1 MANKDLFKQAIAE
14 AKSVREAAIANAKEA
29 LEETLTPHLKDMLA
43 AKLQEME
50 DSTVEEEVVNE
61 VEGEVEEGI
70 DKDKK
75 DEAIEED
82 IAEVEEAME
91 GEDHADDDSEESDE
105 EAEDDVEVK
114 DMEVEDLKDLI
125 RDIIA
130 QEMGHDSEGEDMPD
144 DEMSADDMVG
154 AEDEEE
160 IDLDELLRE
169 IAELSEEDKKD
180 KKMEEEVEEGKKEEM
195 DEAKHD
201 DDMKEGDKKEMDEA
215 KHEDEMEEAM
225 HHDKKDEAMHHDKK
239 DEAMHHD
246 KKDEAMDHDKKDEAM
261 HKDDDKMEEAPINE
275 FGGVDPVTVALGI
288 AAVFG
293 GSALTVKLMD
303 DAKAGKY
310 GDMGKKIAAH
320 FEEMGKAAG
329 DAVHHR
335 REEVEVS
342 EVEEVTESE
351 ELSELEEALK
361 TIDEMKGKMQE
372 VNLLNAKLLYVNKV
386 FKANNLTESQKVNVI
401 AAFDK
406 AETVKEVKLVFE
418 TVADNVVTKSTKS
431 TIKEAKLGMASK
443 ATGTTA
449 SKPEVIAEVSDTVR
463 RMQKLAGIIK

>member
-61 VEGEVEEGI
+61 VEEEVEEGM

-91 GEDHADDDSEESDE
+91 GEEDADDDSEESDE
-105 EAEDDVEVK
+105 EAEDDIEVK
-114 DMEVEDLKDLI
+114 DMEVDDLKDLI

-130 QEMGHDSEGEDMPD
+130 QEMGHDHDGEEMPGE
-144 DEMSADDMVG
+144 EMPADDMVG
-154 AEDEEE
+154 ADDEEE
-160 IDLDELLRE
+160 IDLDELLKE
-169 IAELSEEDKKD
+169 ISELSEEDKKD

-201 DDMKEGDKKEMDEA
+201 DDMKEGEKKEMDEAMKDEDMDEA

-225 HHDKKDEAMHHDKK
+225 HDDKE
-239 DEAMHHD
+239 
-246 KKDEAMDHDKKDEAM
+246 
-261 HKDDDKMEEAPINE
+261 KMEEAPINE

-293 GSALTVKLMD
+293 GSVLTVKLMD

-351 ELSELEEALK
+351 ELSELQEALN
-361 TIDEMKGKMQE
+361 TIAEMKGKMQE

-418 TVADNVVTKSTKS
+418 TVADNVVTKTAKS
-431 TIKEAKLGMASK
+431 TIKESKLGMASK

-449 SKPEVIAEVSDTVR
+449 SKPEVISEVSDAVR